1 MTVNIAL
8 LRGINVG
15 GKNKIK
21 MADLREALTAIG
33 LRDVQTYIQS
43 GNILFKSDEEEA
55 VLRKQIEQQ
64 IDTVFGLSIKVI
76 MRTAEEM
83 RAIAASCP
91 FTEEQLAAAAA
102 TAQGESLYVS
112 MMLEEPAA
120 EQLDKL
126 RSFETA
132 EELFGSKGRDL
143 YLLFYQTVR
152 NSKLAVKAEK
162 LGVHSTVRNWNTIN
176 KLVSL
181 ADGMESSTSPS

>member
-33 LRDVQTYIQS
+33 LQDVQTYIQS
-43 GNILFKSDEEEA
+43 GNILFKSDEGEAALRSRIEE
-55 VLRKQIEQQ
+55 QIE
-64 IDTVFGLSIKVI
+64 TVFGLSIKVI
-76 MRTAEEM
+76 IRTAEEM
-83 RAIAASCP
+83 RVIAASCP
-91 FTEEQLAAAAA
+91 FTEEQLAAAAV
-102 TAQGESLYVS
+102 TAQGEYLYVS
-112 MMLEEPAA
+112 MMLEAPTA
-120 EQLDKL
+120 EQLETL
-126 RSFETA
+126 RSFETDK
-132 EELFGSKGRDL
+132 ELFDCKGRDL
-143 YLLFYQTVR
+143 YLLFYETVR

>member
-33 LRDVQTYIQS
+33 LQDVQTYIQS
-43 GNILFKSDEEEA
+43 GNILFKSEENEA
-55 VLRKQIEQQ
+55 VLRSRIEQR
-64 IDTVFGLSIKVI
+64 IETVFGLSIKVI
-76 MRTAEEM
+76 MRTAEEL
-83 RAIAASCP
+83 RVIAASCP

-102 TAQGESLYVS
+102 TTQGEYLYVS

-176 KLVSL
+176 KLVTLS
-181 ADGMESSTSPS
+181 DGMESSTSPS

>member
-1 MTVNIAL
+1 MSIYIAL

-21 MADLREALTAIG
+21 MADLREALTSIG

-43 GNILFKSDEEEA
+43 GNILFKSEEDEA
-55 VLRKQIEQQ
+55 ALRSRIEQQ
-64 IDTVFGLSIKVI
+64 IETVFGLRIKVV

-102 TAQGESLYVS
+102 SAQGESLYVS
-112 MMLEEPAA
+112 MMLEEPSA
-120 EQLDKL
+120 EQLENL
-126 RSFETA
+126 RIFET
-132 EELFGSKGRDL
+132 EEEIFGSKGRDL
-143 YLLFYQTVR
+143 YFLFYQTVR

-181 ADGMESSTSPS
+181 SDGMQ